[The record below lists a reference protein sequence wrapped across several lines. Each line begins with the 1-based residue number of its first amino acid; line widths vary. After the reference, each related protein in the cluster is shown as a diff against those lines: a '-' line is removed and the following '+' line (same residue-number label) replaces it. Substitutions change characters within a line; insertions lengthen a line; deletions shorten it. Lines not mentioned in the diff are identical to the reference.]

1 MKQVKNIASK
11 NYAGKRNKLN
21 LGLMAAGAFFSTLAV
36 ISSVA
41 QATDLQIY
49 AAPTAGKKTIVMM
62 LDTSGSMAEY
72 DNDGCYYYSYWGRYY
87 YGRGSEPATV
97 TAPYPRD
104 YCLNAS
110 NQKSYSRLTRLKDG
124 MFAFLNSSDSSLN
137 EVKVGLGNYSAGG
150 DGKSGQILVP
160 AEKLGIA
167 GSAQRTNLKNAI
179 KDLTA
184 VTITPTA
191 HAYAEAAAYLMG
203 TSTIKTNLQMYF
215 VRTSDSKYKTCGTWG
230 ADKKCVSSGW
240 SSWSNYSFNVS
251 KTTKREAGTLSG
263 SPGYYYYANE
273 TNTDSGFSKSD
284 TSTQND
290 DKTAYLSPLPAVED
304 RQSCDGQGVY
314 ILSDG
319 AANGTSEYRS
329 KSLISNAL
337 DSFGSGFTCDGGA
350 GGLPEASDGG
360 RNGPGGWRCMG
371 ELAKKLY
378 NKAQNPAGVSIQT
391 AFVGFGSDMSNLSEP
406 FVANACKLSSRTQ
419 ADRTSDDACSTG
431 KATYGIPSPGF
442 GNGGFFIANDSAEV
456 TRSVIQFIDNIG
468 KNPIDPLST
477 GAVSIPVDA
486 LNPHT
491 YQPYGYLRALEPK
504 PGTQNI
510 IWMGNLKKYA
520 VSSGALKSKDSSQW
534 VFDTEGAFTKGTQD
548 YWNTTS
554 QTDDA
559 GVNIGGVI
567 SNLVLPT
574 EASPKGY
581 RPIFTDISSVSSAGV
596 ITGSSTGNDLFFV
609 SRSAVDSATLL
620 KNFKNDSVL
629 TNLAVDIKLKL
640 LNYFGYP
647 VALSPAVMPDT
658 LTAPKDATSAMGASI
673 HSFPV
678 QMTYAGEL
686 DANGDLKSTRKQS
699 VLYGSMEG
707 ALRAVDASTGT
718 EQMVFVPSEILSDTT
733 ASNALVKGVSDVN
746 GVTAGIGGAWIVDA
760 DYKVVSASDD
770 TTSVEA
776 SKMNV
781 YGGMRMGG
789 KSYYGL
795 NMLTPASPK
804 FLFKITGGTG
814 GYSRMGQTWSKPVLA
829 NIRINNKI
837 TRVMIVGGG
846 YDACYENPRFVL
858 GTANTEEFK
867 IKNAAGVVTDSC
879 KKNQAIGNAV
889 YIINANTGALIWWA
903 SNSGADTNIA
913 SMKHSIVSRIST
925 LDRDGDGLVDNLYF
939 GDLGGQVFR
948 IDLNN
953 AVGASSLGVRAVRIA
968 DLATKTDGA
977 AITNGDQPRFY
988 QPPTL
993 TVHDEGKNTFLVIG
1007 VASGDRSTPLD
1018 VSPEIG
1024 REKIKPFTAL
1034 TGRLTNKVY
1043 GIIDRDIAD
1052 VDLMK
1057 STMVLKSENI
1067 KLNQMINN
1075 PQTNTTK
1082 KIANLFFPYSSIAT
1096 WQGHGWYRSLSS
1108 GPNGVEIQTAKMT
1121 NARGEEV
1128 TTTRTPGG
1136 LKAFE
1141 EEPAAITGRLLVPVY
1156 DPQGTGIVDRSNP
1169 CQPRVIGETHV
1180 QQFCLPYGAC
1190 LNDDGYVNADKEQ
1203 STGFQML
1210 NGRNQN
1216 VLGAGIRGL
1225 SMGPADAN
1233 GATPEKGSSCGALTI
1248 LGLQSGKG
1256 RWECSKILN
1265 PTRWYEKYVEA
1276 KNN

>member
-1 MKQVKNIASK
+1 
-11 NYAGKRNKLN
+11 
-21 LGLMAAGAFFSTLAV
+21 
-36 ISSVA
+36 
-41 QATDLQIY
+41 
-49 AAPTAGKKTIVMM
+49 
-62 LDTSGSMAEY
+62 
-72 DNDGCYYYSYWGRYY
+72 
-87 YGRGSEPATV
+87 
-97 TAPYPRD
+97 
-104 YCLNAS
+104 
-110 NQKSYSRLTRLKDG
+110 
-124 MFAFLNSSDSSLN
+124 
-137 EVKVGLGNYSAGG
+137 
-150 DGKSGQILVP
+150 
-160 AEKLGIA
+160 
-167 GSAQRTNLKNAI
+167 
-179 KDLTA
+179 
-184 VTITPTA
+184 
-191 HAYAEAAAYLMG
+191 
-203 TSTIKTNLQMYF
+203 
-215 VRTSDSKYKTCGTWG
+215 
-230 ADKKCVSSGW
+230 
-240 SSWSNYSFNVS
+240 
-251 KTTKREAGTLSG
+251 
-263 SPGYYYYANE
+263 
-273 TNTDSGFSKSD
+273 
-284 TSTQND
+284 
-290 DKTAYLSPLPAVED
+290 
-304 RQSCDGQGVY
+304 
-314 ILSDG
+314 
-319 AANGTSEYRS
+319 
-329 KSLISNAL
+329 
-337 DSFGSGFTCDGGA
+337 
-350 GGLPEASDGG
+350 
-360 RNGPGGWRCMG
+360 
-371 ELAKKLY
+371 
-378 NKAQNPAGVSIQT
+378 
-391 AFVGFGSDMSNLSEP
+391 
-406 FVANACKLSSRTQ
+406 
-419 ADRTSDDACSTG
+419 
-431 KATYGIPSPGF
+431 
-442 GNGGFFIANDSAEV
+442 
-456 TRSVIQFIDNIG
+456 
-468 KNPIDPLST
+468 
-477 GAVSIPVDA
+477 
-486 LNPHT
+486 
-491 YQPYGYLRALEPK
+491 
-504 PGTQNI
+504 
-510 IWMGNLKKYA
+510 
-520 VSSGALKSKDSSQW
+520 
-534 VFDTEGAFTKGTQD
+534 
-548 YWNTTS
+548 
-554 QTDDA
+554 
-559 GVNIGGVI
+559 
-567 SNLVLPT
+567 
-574 EASPKGY
+574 
-581 RPIFTDISSVSSAGV
+581 
-596 ITGSSTGNDLFFV
+596 
-609 SRSAVDSATLL
+609 
-620 KNFKNDSVL
+620 
-629 TNLAVDIKLKL
+629 
-640 LNYFGYP
+640 
-647 VALSPAVMPDT
+647 
-658 LTAPKDATSAMGASI
+658 
-673 HSFPV
+673 
-678 QMTYAGEL
+678 
-686 DANGDLKSTRKQS
+686 
-699 VLYGSMEG
+699 
-707 ALRAVDASTGT
+707 
-718 EQMVFVPSEILSDTT
+718 
-733 ASNALVKGVSDVN
+733 
-746 GVTAGIGGAWIVDA
+746 
-760 DYKVVSASDD
+760 
-770 TTSVEA
+770 
-776 SKMNV
+776 
-781 YGGMRMGG
+781 
-789 KSYYGL
+789 
-795 NMLTPASPK
+795 
-804 FLFKITGGTG
+804 
-814 GYSRMGQTWSKPVLA
+814 
-829 NIRINNKI
+829 
-837 TRVMIVGGG
+837 MIVGGG